1 MCVLLVPE
9 KLVVK
14 GFFPE
19 LGSILNGFSNL
30 EKAKKLVGP
39 EVVRSALKHLVAE
52 LLKGHVRPRL
62 GFHVVLHACIIPR
75 IRGLVQGKLQKSG
88 KLVEKHDRHADT
100 EEFENFEDCL
110 HFLHACI
117 IPRIGKNAR
126 GKKENSP
133 ENLTLMV
140 PSRVSH
146 RAIDPGTP
154 IIFKSSQK

>member
-62 GFHVVLHACIIPR
+62 GFHVVFHACIIPEV
-75 IRGLVQGKLQKSG
+75 RGFVQGNL
-88 KLVEKHDRHADT
+88 EKVRERDALR
-100 EEFENFEDCL
+100 
-110 HFLHACI
+110 
-117 IPRIGKNAR
+117 PKPQR
-126 GKKENSP
+126 
-133 ENLTLMV
+133 
-140 PSRVSH
+140 
-146 RAIDPGTP
+146 
-154 IIFKSSQK
+154 

>member
-14 GFFPE
+14 GLFSE

-52 LLKGHVRPRL
+52 LLKGHVRLRL
-62 GFHVVLHACIIPR
+62 SFHVVLHVCIIPR

-100 EEFENFEDCL
+100 EEFENFENRL

-117 IPRIGKNAR
+117 IPYPRKSAR
-126 GKKENSP
+126 GKEKKLS
-133 ENLTLMV
+133 L
-140 PSRVSH
+140 
-146 RAIDPGTP
+146 
-154 IIFKSSQK
+154 

>member
-30 EKAKKLVGP
+30 EKAKKLVGA

-52 LLKGHVRPRL
+52 LLKGHV
-62 GFHVVLHACIIPR
+62 VLHVCIIPR
-75 IRGLVQGKLQKSG
+75 SRGLVQGKLQKSG
-88 KLVEKHDRHADT
+88 ELVEKHDRHADT
-100 EEFENFEDCL
+100 EEFENFEDRL

-117 IPRIGKNAR
+117 IPEVR
-126 GKKENSP
+126 GFVQRKLEKVRGWGALRP
-133 ENLTLMV
+133 Q
-140 PSRVSH
+140 PQR
-146 RAIDPGTP
+146 RG
-154 IIFKSSQK
+154 